1 MATSKN
7 NAANVSAAKP
17 ATIGGVYWAP
27 IGTDL
32 PTDATTALP
41 EDWKCFGYISEDGF
55 TQETKREGE
64 DVKAWGGE
72 VVANNQTSYT
82 DTFKLTFIEATNPE
96 VLKLTHGADN
106 VEGTSLDTGIH
117 AAASATELE
126 ESAFVIDMVLR
137 GNVAERIV
145 YERAKL
151 SETGEISYND
161 TDPVGY
167 ECTMTAFPGTDGKTH
182 HKYFKK
188 ITDAEE

>member
-1 MATSKN
+1 MAETSKN

-27 IGTDL
+27 IGTAL

-41 EDWKCFGYISEDGF
+41 EAWKCFGYISEDGF

-82 DTFKLTFIEATNPE
+82 DTFKLKFIEATNPE

-106 VEGTSLDTGIH
+106 VEGTSVDTGIH
-117 AAASATELE
+117 ATANAKDLE
-126 ESAFVIDMVLR
+126 EAAFVIDMVLK

-151 SETGEISYND
+151 SETSEINYND
-161 TDPVGY
+161 TDAVGY
-167 ECTMTAFPGTDGKTH
+167 ECTMTAFPGADGNTH

-188 ITDAEE
+188 ISAEE